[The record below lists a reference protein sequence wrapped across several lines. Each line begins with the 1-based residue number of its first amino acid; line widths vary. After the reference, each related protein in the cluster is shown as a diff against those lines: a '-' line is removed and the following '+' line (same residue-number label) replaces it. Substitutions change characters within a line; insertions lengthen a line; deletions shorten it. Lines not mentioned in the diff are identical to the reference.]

1 MKLQAVE
8 SLSRGSSKG
17 RLLNLPKKAEY
28 ALNDFDDSYS
38 VSDAAGVSNAS
49 TQRQRKNH
57 IKVSVLMPSLQI
69 MQEMEEDN
77 QQQYTSRSI
86 RKSTARFHSG
96 HSQEATT
103 PAGRNMIEE
112 DGVIK
117 MNAQPLPS
125 SMRNRD
131 SKVDRNSIQQ
141 DLASGLGL
149 MSDQDSINQREECD
163 SQQDIEF
170 DDKLTEKLFE
180 LVRGRNGGLL

>member
-1 MKLQAVE
+1 M
-8 SLSRGSSKG
+8 
-17 RLLNLPKKAEY
+17 
-28 ALNDFDDSYS
+28 
-38 VSDAAGVSNAS
+38 
-49 TQRQRKNH
+49 
-57 IKVSVLMPSLQI
+57 
-69 MQEMEEDN
+69 
-77 QQQYTSRSI
+77 

-149 MSDQDSINQREECD
+149 MSDQDSINQREQCD
-163 SQQDIEF
+163 S
-170 DDKLTEKLFE
+170 
-180 LVRGRNGGLL
+180 